1 MTTLVLFLAATLVV
15 TEKWSQSVNFHVPA
29 PPPPPRSSSS
39 LVVHFG
45 QHRRREDEGRPGRQT
60 VADGRTDVE
69 RASERASGRAG
80 EETRRSAGRS
90 DGGRKLWGCER
101 WRRSGSNSRR
111 RPRPSSSPPAASDSG
126 PVTKPRGGAAAAAA
140 TSPRFWVRG
149 GAGVGQD
156 REPA

>member
-1 MTTLVLFLAATLVV
+1 MTTLVLFLAATLVM
-15 TEKWSQSVNFHVPA
+15 TEKWSQSVNFRVPVS
-29 PPPPPRSSSS
+29 PRQF
-39 LVVHFG
+39 LVAGRPFRAVPTE
-45 QHRRREDEGRPGRQT
+45 RRRGTAGQT
-60 VADGRTDVE
+60 DSRGRTDGRRARA
-69 RASERASGRAG
+69 RASERARAG

-111 RPRPSSSPPAASDSG
+111 RPRPSSPPPAASDSG
-126 PVTKPRGGAAAAAA
+126 PVRKPRGAAAAA

>member
-1 MTTLVLFLAATLVV
+1 MTTLVLFLAARLTSHDRKVV
-15 TEKWSQSVNFHVPA
+15 SVSQLPR

-69 RASERASGRAG
+69 RARGRASERAG

-126 PVTKPRGGAAAAAA
+126 PVRKPRGAAAAAA